1 MQKYTIQELYVQK
14 QVLQVAALKLSSMFK
29 NKSISCICLEN

>member
-29 NKSISCICLEN
+29 NKKNCICLEN